1 MSTPASI
8 IVKVRP
14 EDVGKRR
21 KCDTSK
27 INLRTRQMAAEMW
40 KTFGHSDEEIDEI
53 LENTDKLPD
62 MEFMNKTI
70 KSVKLWPFVGAY
82 NHWDGDPSG
91 IGKELRK
98 RYNDY
103 KSALNLVLAGNYST
117 ILDGSVPYAAL
128 PKRIDI
134 DAVWKQC
141 KPIVAD
147 ELGDCH
153 INFEYLFDNGRWYY
167 RAYGEKKF
175 KVLK

>member
-1 MSTPASI
+1 MSTPATI

-27 INLRTRQMAAEMW
+27 INLRTRQMAFDLW
-40 KTFGHSDEEIDEI
+40 KTFGHSDEEINDI

-62 MEFMNKTI
+62 MEFMNKNI
-70 KSVKLWPFVGAY
+70 KSVKLGKFVGVY
-82 NHWDGDPSG
+82 NHWDGYPHNL
-91 IGKELRK
+91 GKELCK

-103 KSALNLVLAGNYST
+103 KSALNLVLAGNFST
-117 ILDGSVPYAAL
+117 ILDGSIPYAAL
-128 PKRIDI
+128 PKRTDS
-134 DAVWKQC
+134 VWNEN
-141 KPIVAD
+141 KPITAD

-153 INFEYLFDNGRWYY
+153 INYQYLFDNGRWYY

>member
-1 MSTPASI
+1 MSTPATI

-21 KCDTSK
+21 KCNTSK
-27 INLRTRQMAAEMW
+27 INLRTRQMATEMW
-40 KTFGHSDEEIDEI
+40 KSFGHSDEQINDI

-62 MEFMNKTI
+62 MEFMNKNI
-70 KSVKLWPFVGAY
+70 KSVKLGQFVGVY
-82 NHWDGDPSG
+82 NHWDGYPRSLG
-91 IGKELRK
+91 RELLK

-103 KSALNLVLAGNYST
+103 KSALNLVLAGNFST

-134 DAVWKQC
+134 DAFWKDC
-141 KPIVAD
+141 KPMVAD

-153 INFEYLFDNGRWYY
+153 IKYQYLFDNGRWYY